1 MPQKSFCF
9 QNDAGLAL
17 WSDPTGLQ
25 VAKMFGLWDV
35 EEGRCLPGVV
45 VVNRLG
51 DYLDYL
57 DYLVVNRLGELVH
70 IVSTSIDFSELAED
84 TLRLVTSL
92 SNADLSERMPQR
104 SKPEEKSQNSSIP
117 SQEVPKVEVD
127 FKTKVTDWTL
137 NKVNPVEKNIT
148 ERPQAPRM
156 VYCPR

>member
-1 MPQKSFCF
+1 MAQKSFYY

-25 VAKMFGLWDV
+25 LAKMFGLWDV

-51 DYLDYL
+51 
-57 DYLVVNRLGELVH
+57 ELVH
-70 IVSTSIDFSELAED
+70 IVSTSIDFGELAED

-92 SNADLSERMPQR
+92 SNADPSERMPQR
-104 SKPEEKSQNSSIP
+104 SKPEEEKSQNSSIP
-117 SQEVPKVEVD
+117 SQGVEVPKVEVD
-127 FKTKVTDWTL
+127 VQTKVTDWTL
-137 NKVNPVEKNIT
+137 NKVNPVEKIVT
-148 ERPQAPRM
+148 ERPQPPRM

>member
-1 MPQKSFCF
+1 
-9 QNDAGLAL
+9 
-17 WSDPTGLQ
+17 
-25 VAKMFGLWDV
+25 MFGLWDM

-45 VVNRLG
+45 IVDRLG
-51 DYLDYL
+51 DYHDYLDYL
-57 DYLVVNRLGELVH
+57 DYPDYLVYLVVNRLGELVH

-104 SKPEEKSQNSSIP
+104 KPEEKSQNSSIP

-137 NKVNPVEKNIT
+137 NKVNPVENIIT
-148 ERPQAPRM
+148 ERPQPPRM

>member
-9 QNDAGLAL
+9 QIDAGLAL

-25 VAKMFGLWDV
+25 VAKMFGLWDM

-45 VVNRLG
+45 
-51 DYLDYL
+51 
-57 DYLVVNRLGELVH
+57 VVNRLGELVH

-104 SKPEEKSQNSSIP
+104 KPEEKSQNSSIP

-137 NKVNPVEKNIT
+137 NKVNPVENIIT
-148 ERPQAPRM
+148 ERPQPPRM

>member
-1 MPQKSFCF
+1 MPQKSFYY

-25 VAKMFGLWDV
+25 LAKMFGLWDV

-51 DYLDYL
+51 
-57 DYLVVNRLGELVH
+57 ELVH
-70 IVSTSIDFSELAED
+70 IVSTSIDFGELAED
-84 TLRLVTSL
+84 TLRLVTFL

-104 SKPEEKSQNSSIP
+104 SKPEEKSRHSSIP
-117 SQEVPKVEVD
+117 SQGVEVSKLEVD

-137 NKVNPVEKNIT
+137 NKVNTVENVVT
-148 ERPQAPRM
+148 QRPQPPRM

>member
-1 MPQKSFCF
+1 MPPKSFCF

-25 VAKMFGLWDV
+25 VAKMFGLWDM

-45 VVNRLG
+45 
-51 DYLDYL
+51 
-57 DYLVVNRLGELVH
+57 VVNRLGELVH

-104 SKPEEKSQNSSIP
+104 KPEEKSQNSSIP

-137 NKVNPVEKNIT
+137 NKVNPVENIIT
-148 ERPQAPRM
+148 ERPQPPRM

>member
-1 MPQKSFCF
+1 MPPKSFCF

-45 VVNRLG
+45 
-51 DYLDYL
+51 
-57 DYLVVNRLGELVH
+57 VVNRLGELVH

-104 SKPEEKSQNSSIP
+104 SKPEERSQNSSTP
-117 SQEVPKVEVD
+117 SQGAEVTKVEVD

-137 NKVNPVEKNIT
+137 NKVDPVENIIT
-148 ERPQAPRM
+148 ERPQPPRM

>member
-1 MPQKSFCF
+1 MTQKSFCF
-9 QNDAGLAL
+9 QNYAGLAL

-25 VAKMFGLWDV
+25 VAKMFGLWDM

-45 VVNRLG
+45 
-51 DYLDYL
+51 
-57 DYLVVNRLGELVH
+57 VVNRLGELVH

-104 SKPEEKSQNSSIP
+104 KPEEKSQNSSIP

-137 NKVNPVEKNIT
+137 NKVNPVENIIT
-148 ERPQAPRM
+148 ERPQPPRM

>member
-1 MPQKSFCF
+1 
-9 QNDAGLAL
+9 
-17 WSDPTGLQ
+17 
-25 VAKMFGLWDV
+25 MFGLWDV

-57 DYLVVNRLGELVH
+57 DYLVVNRLSELVH

-104 SKPEEKSQNSSIP
+104 SKPEEKSQNFSIP